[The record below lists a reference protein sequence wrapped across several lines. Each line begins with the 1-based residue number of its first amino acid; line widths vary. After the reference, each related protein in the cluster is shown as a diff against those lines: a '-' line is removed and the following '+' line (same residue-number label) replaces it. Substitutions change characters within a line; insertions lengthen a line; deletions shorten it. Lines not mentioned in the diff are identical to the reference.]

1 MSTINPDDIK
11 KLDRCLISG
20 SPVLFTGAGFSLGAT
35 RESGEKIPFGDELKM
50 LIVEDLLGIGKTQD
64 EFDELSKASLSDVCS
79 FATTM
84 ISEYR
89 LKDFIVEHLAGFRP
103 QDYHETIL
111 SFDNWKKVYTV
122 NIDDVVENSQCCNK
136 YIVQNS
142 QRKKEYSKA
151 NKTEY
156 IKLHGCV
163 RNTDGRIVFSH
174 SQYVDSMLHSTDY
187 RFSSFAQDM
196 QVDNF
201 VIIGTEMNEINQ
213 DYYIQLFKT
222 SSDKTIHGQ
231 LFYINPK
238 PSVIFKTRAKSI
250 GATIIDWSAEE
261 FANHLLTLAPT
272 TLSNEKKNDIKGF
285 LNVRHK
291 FEREKTSSTSFKSEL
306 YFGDYPCYKDI
317 VFDWDFIN
325 PDVENIIASI
335 KVATDNK
342 TSARLMYAFY
352 GKSLV
357 GKSVYLKRIA
367 VSLLNENFAVY
378 EFCGR
383 EFDIR
388 YFAKCIKNIEETNV
402 ALIIDD
408 ASFYYKEIGALV
420 SLFPLDR
427 NLIIISAA
435 RSYAH
440 FRKRYCLVSES
451 WFEEILI
458 SGETVD
464 ECFAANI
471 AERLDEKGLLGSL
484 KADDKNTRIE
494 KIKAFNDVSSFLY
507 SITNGRHFQD
517 RIISN
522 YSGLSDKYKEEH
534 NFLIQLSI
542 FYKMN
547 LPFFPREIYFLI
559 YGENAKNIM
568 GNIENYVTFFP
579 EKNGYA
585 IRNSFLVQHILGQVS
600 YKKRVRLIAE
610 VLMYVSPQVVDGYHS
625 YWNEIASTLMKCR
638 LLRRPLGLTN
648 EWIKKLLFS
657 IKNYYNDDYNY
668 WLQVGLSEQYDGDF
682 DLALNHFQQ
691 AESLSPNSYL
701 VKNAIARNFLRQA
714 NVINDKAKADGLF
727 NEGVRRMESL
737 IRERE
742 EFQVRAYSTHCLLFE
757 RIRFYRKY
765 DIIPDTDILQNM
777 YKSLQSVFD
786 KNPDDP
792 MSKHIS
798 NVFRNFVEEKNLKN
812 KLPKLTLQDLRIIK
826 GLTKGDDMSEKDF
839 VENFEIDE

>member
-20 SPVLFTGAGFSLGAT
+20 NPILFTGAGFSMGAT
-35 RESGEKIPFGDELKM
+35 REPYELIPSGYELKE
-50 LIVEDLLGIGKTQD
+50 LIIEDLLGIDKTQND
-64 EFDELSKASLSDVCS
+64 FEELCKAGLADVCS
-79 FATTM
+79 YAATVV
-84 ISEYR
+84 SELR
-89 LKDFIVEHLAGFRP
+89 LRDYIVEHLTGFHP

-111 SFDNWKKVYTV
+111 SFNSWKKIYTV
-122 NIDDVVENSQCCNK
+122 NIDDVVENSRYGDK
-136 YIVQNS
+136 FVVQNS
-142 QRKKEYSKA
+142 RRKKEYSKA

-163 RNTDGRIVFSH
+163 RNADGSIVFSH

-231 LFYINPK
+231 LFFINPK
-238 PSVIFKTRAKSI
+238 PSIIFTTRAKSI
-250 GATIIDWSAEE
+250 GATIIEWSAEE
-261 FANHLLTLAPT
+261 FASHLSSIAPT
-272 TLSNEKKNDIKGF
+272 VLTRDKKNDIKGF
-285 LNVRHK
+285 LNVRNK
-291 FEREKTSSTSFKSEL
+291 YELEKSSFKSYRSEL
-306 YFGDYPCYKDI
+306 YFGDYPNYKDI
-317 VFDWDFIN
+317 VFDWDFTN
-325 PDVENIIASI
+325 PSVEDLVASI
-335 KVATDNK
+335 KVATAHKN
-342 TSARLMYAFY
+342 SVRLMYALH

-357 GKSVYLKRIA
+357 GKSVYIKRIA
-367 VSLLNENFAVY
+367 VSLLNDNFAVF

-383 EFDIR
+383 EFDIK
-388 YFAKCIKNIEETNV
+388 YFVKCVKIIEDTNV

-408 ASFYYKEIGALV
+408 ASFYYREIGSLMR
-420 SLFPLDR
+420 LFPLDK
-427 NLIIISAA
+427 NLVIVSAA
-435 RSYAH
+435 RSYSH
-440 FRKRYCLVSES
+440 YRKRYCLVSES

-471 AERLDEKGLLGSL
+471 AHRLDEKGLLGRL
-484 KADDKNTRIE
+484 KADDKSTRIE
-494 KIKAFNDVSSFLY
+494 KIRKFNDVSSFLY

-517 RIISN
+517 RIIRS
-522 YSGLSDKYKEEH
+522 YSRLSDDSKEEH
-534 NFLIQLSI
+534 NFLIQLSV
-542 FYKMN
+542 FYRMN
-547 LPFFPREIYFLI
+547 LPFFPREIFFLM
-559 YGENAKNIM
+559 YGEKAKSIM
-568 GNIENYVTFFP
+568 DHIENFVTYFP
-579 EKNGYA
+579 DKNGYA
-585 IRNSFLVQHILGQVS
+585 IRNSFMAQHILGHVS
-600 YKKRVRLIAE
+600 SKKRVRLIGE
-610 VLMYVSPQVVDGYHS
+610 VLMFVSPQVVDGYHS

-638 LLRRPLGLTN
+638 LLRRLLGLTN
-648 EWIKKLLFS
+648 VWIKNLLSS
-657 IKNYYNDDYNY
+657 IKSYYNDDYNY

-682 DLALNHFQQ
+682 DIALNHFQQ

-714 NVINDKAKADGLF
+714 NAINDKSKADSF
-727 NEGVRRMESL
+727 FSEGVQRMESL

-765 DIIPDTDILQNM
+765 DIIPDIDTLHNM
-777 YKSLQSVFD
+777 YKSLQSIFE

-798 NVFRNFVEEKNLKN
+798 NKFRKFVEDKNLKN
-812 KLPKLTLQDLRIIK
+812 KLPKMTLQDLSIIK
-826 GLTKGDDMSEKDF
+826 GITKGDEMSEEDF
-839 VENFEIDE
+839 IENFEIDE

>member
-1 MSTINPDDIK
+1 MSTINTEDIK
-11 KLDRCLISG
+11 KLDRCLVSG

-35 RESGEKIPFGDELKM
+35 KGTDEMIPSGNELKT
-50 LIVEDLLGIGKTQD
+50 LIVKALLGIDETQP
-64 EFDELSKASLSDVCS
+64 EFEELSKVSLSDVCS
-79 FATTM
+79 YATTM
-84 ISEYR
+84 VSEHR
-89 LKDFIVEHLAGFRP
+89 LKDFIVEHLAGFHPRG
-103 QDYHETIL
+103 YHETIL
-111 SFDNWKKVYTV
+111 SFDNWKKIYTV
-122 NIDDVVENSQCCNK
+122 NIDDVVENSQCGNK
-136 YIVQNS
+136 FVVQNS
-142 QRKKEYSKA
+142 HRKKEYSKA

-238 PSVIFKTRAKSI
+238 PSIIFKTRAKSI
-250 GATIIDWSAEE
+250 GATIIEWSAEE
-261 FANHLLTLAPT
+261 FANHLSSLSPT
-272 TLSNEKKNDIKGF
+272 VLSHKQSIDIKGF
-285 LNVRHK
+285 LNVRSK
-291 FEREKTSSTSFKSEL
+291 YEREKACFTSYKSEL
-306 YFGDYPCYKDI
+306 YFGDYPCYKDVI
-317 VFDWDFIN
+317 FDWDFVN
-325 PDVENIIASI
+325 PEVEDIIASI
-335 KVATDNK
+335 LVATRNK
-342 TSARLMYAFY
+342 KSVRLMYALY

-367 VSLLNENFAVY
+367 VSLLNDNFAVY

-388 YFAKCIKNIEETNV
+388 YFAKCIKNIDETNI
-402 ALIIDD
+402 ALFVDD
-408 ASFYYKEIGALV
+408 ASFYYREIGTLI
-420 SLFPLDR
+420 SLFPLER

-464 ECFAANI
+464 DYFAANI
-471 AERLDEKGLLGSL
+471 ADRLDEKGLLGKL
-484 KADDKNTRIE
+484 KADNNNTRIE
-494 KIKAFNDVSSFLY
+494 KIKKYNDVSSFLY

-517 RIISN
+517 RIIRN
-522 YSGLSDKYKEEH
+522 YSGLSDKFKEEH

-547 LPFFPREIYFLI
+547 LPFFPREIYFIL
-559 YGENAKNIM
+559 YGEKAKSIM
-568 GNIENYVTFFP
+568 GNIENYVTYFP
-579 EKNGYA
+579 DRNGYA
-585 IRNSFLVQHILGQVS
+585 IRNSFMVPHILEHVS
-600 YKKRVRLIAE
+600 NKKRVRLIAE

-648 EWIKKLLFS
+648 EWIKRLLSS

-714 NVINDKAKADGLF
+714 NVINDKNKADSLF
-727 NEGVRRMESL
+727 NEGVRRMVSL

-765 DIIPDTDILQNM
+765 DTIPDTETLQDM
-777 YKSLQSVFD
+777 YKSLQSIFE

-798 NVFRNFVEEKNLKN
+798 NVFRKFVDEKNLKN
-812 KLPKLTLQDLRIIK
+812 KLPKMTLQDLSIFK
-826 GLTKGDDMSEKDF
+826 GMTKDEDMSEIDF
-839 VENFEIDE
+839 IENFEIDE